1 MSEDIYDE
9 VTSLQ
14 SLELDRGERVEMIV
28 DFYQDLD
35 AVRNDEVMINTKRQQ
50 ELQHTDFCIC
60 VYLYTE
66 KRLLILQIHILT
78 KERDELLR
86 NNTNLLNEI
95 NQCQKKPRSLSEE
108 RGQLIHETEECKKW
122 LTEQDQRSDN
132 FEWIYYNFSC
142 YYISSEWRNWS
153 DSRRDCEQR
162 GADLVIINNKEEQ
175 EFLKKATGASNF
187 WIGLRKEGWAWK
199 WIDGTTLTLSFWMDK
214 YPISSSHYCALT
226 SVSGWSH
233 YSCDYAQYSWI
244 CERRILQ

>member
-1 MSEDIYDE
+1 MSEVIYDE

-14 SLELDRGERVEMIV
+14 SLELDRGERVEMMV

-50 ELQHTDFCIC
+50 ELQHT
-60 VYLYTE
+60 E
-66 KRLLILQIHILT
+66 KRLLILQIHNLT
-78 KERDELLR
+78 KERDELLT

-175 EFLKKATGASNF
+175 EFVQKATAGFKF
-187 WIGLRKEGWAWK
+187 WIGLSKERGVWK
-199 WIDGTTLTLSFWMDK
+199 WVDDTTLTLSFWINGHPGS
-214 YPISSSHYCALT
+214 YNHSCAVIT
-226 SVSGWSH
+226 TPGWTDH
-233 YSCDYAQYSWI
+233 TCHKTHRWI
-244 CERRILQ
+244 CEKRFLQ